1 MKRSFKAVIAGA
13 FAGLVIAA
21 SASAQLVPLPLVT
34 WKYQQPWTKP
44 WHAFVSIVRDC
55 QGNPMQFPAGVAPIA
70 ADDWICTASGPIVR
84 IQWWGVSPQP
94 LQTPN
99 RQFLIR
105 IFTDANC
112 RPANLV
118 YSTCVLAT
126 NQYVNIDCRQ
136 RRVHRFS
143 ANLPTGALGFS
154 QVAGTHYWLSIAEVD
169 GVAGAIQSPTLNAVD
184 FMWSA
189 HRNTKNC
196 PALQRLPGPVF
207 IQPLLDAC
215 DQLEEDLSFVLY
227 RSAIIVNVP
236 NNPAG
241 LIGLPR
247 PVYVAEFRKQGD
259 PNTIEHVECFT
270 PDSDGSASLHPELA
284 PGMYQV
290 AIRGGSRR
298 TSFFDIF
305 VEVSLPGAAGGGG
318 AADYFIDL
326 GNVAGPPGDVD
337 GDGDTDFADLTGV
350 LANWR
355 P

>member
-1 MKRSFKAVIAGA
+1 MSRVLRSIV
-13 FAGLVIAA
+13 AGLVSAVVCSA
-21 SASAQLVPLPLVT
+21 ASAQLVPIPLVT

-44 WHAFVSIVRDC
+44 WHAFHSIVRDC
-55 QGNPMQFPAGVAPIA
+55 QGNPMQFPTGVAPVA

-94 LQTPN
+94 NQVPN

-105 IFTDANC
+105 IFTDAQC

-118 YSTCVLAT
+118 YQTCVLAT
-126 NQYVNIDCRQ
+126 NQYVNIDCRD

-143 ANLPTGALGFS
+143 ANLPTGTAGFS

-169 GVAGAIQSPTLNAVD
+169 GVAGAMQSPTLNAVD

-227 RSAIIVNVP
+227 RSAIIVHVP
-236 NNPAG
+236 NNPTG
-241 LIGLPR
+241 LASLPR

-259 PNTIEHVECFT
+259 PDTLHHVECFT
-270 PDSDGSASLHPELA
+270 PDDDGSASLHPELA
-284 PGMYQV
+284 PGMYEV
-290 AIRGGSRR
+290 AIRGMSRR
-298 TSFFDIF
+298 PAFFDIF
-305 VEVSLPGAAGGGG
+305 IEDPLVSGGS
-318 AADYFIDL
+318 ADYFIDL
-326 GNVAGPPGDVD
+326 GNVAGPMGDVD
-337 GDGDTDFADLTGV
+337 GDGDTDFADITGV

>member
-1 MKRSFKAVIAGA
+1 MSRSLLKAFVGV
-13 FAGLVIAA
+13 FVGLVCAA
-21 SASAQLVPLPLVT
+21 TASAQILPLPLVT

-44 WHAFVSIVRDC
+44 WHAFVSAVRDC
-55 QGNPMQFPAGVAPIA
+55 QGNPLQFPTGAAPIA

-84 IQWWGVSPQP
+84 VQWWGVSPQP
-94 LQTPN
+94 AQIPN

-105 IFTDANC
+105 IFTDAQC
-112 RPANLV
+112 RPANLI

-136 RRVHRFS
+136 KRVYRFS
-143 ANLPTGALGFS
+143 ANLPTGAAGFS

-169 GVAGAIQSPTLNAVD
+169 GTAGAIQSPTLNAID

-207 IQPLLDAC
+207 IQPLLDVC

-227 RSAIIVNVP
+227 RSAIIIHVP
-236 NNPAG
+236 NNPTG
-241 LIGLPR
+241 LTTLPR
-247 PVYVAEFRKQGD
+247 PVYVAEFRKLGD
-259 PNTIEHVECFT
+259 PDFDLLHHVECFS
-270 PDSDGSASLHPELA
+270 PDDDGSASLHPELT

-290 AIRGGSRR
+290 AIRGMGHRPA
-298 TSFFDIF
+298 FFDIF
-305 VEVSLPGAAGGGG
+305 IEDPLVTGG

-326 GNVAGPPGDVD
+326 GNVGGPPGDVD
-337 GDGDTDFADLTGV
+337 GDGDTDFSDITGV
-350 LANWR
+350 LGNWA

>member
-1 MKRSFKAVIAGA
+1 MMSRIFRSIVAGVVTAVICSA
-13 FAGLVIAA
+13 
-21 SASAQLVPLPLVT
+21 ASAQLVPIPLVT

-44 WHAFVSIVRDC
+44 WHAFDSIVRDC
-55 QGNPMQFPAGVAPIA
+55 QGNPMQFATGVAPVA

-94 LQTPN
+94 AQVPN

-105 IFTDANC
+105 IFTDVQC

-118 YSTCVLAT
+118 YQTCVLAT

-136 RRVHRFS
+136 RRVYRFS
-143 ANLPTGALGFS
+143 ANLPAPAFVQT
-154 QVAGTHYWLSIAEVD
+154 AGTHYWLSIAEVD
-169 GVAGAIQSPTLNAVD
+169 GAAGAMQSPTLNAVD
-184 FMWSA
+184 FRWSA
-189 HRNTKNC
+189 HRNLKNC

-207 IQPLLDAC
+207 IQPLLDPC

-227 RSAIIVNVP
+227 RSAIIIQVP
-236 NNPAG
+236 NNPTG
-241 LIGLPR
+241 LTALPR

-259 PNTIEHVECFT
+259 PDTIEHVECFT
-270 PDSDGSASLHPELA
+270 PDDDGSASLHPELT
-284 PGMYQV
+284 PGMYRMTV
-290 AIRGGSRR
+290 RGMGRR
-298 TSFFDIF
+298 PVDSFFDVF
-305 VEVSLPGAAGGGG
+305 FDVNAGTGG

-326 GNVAGPPGDVD
+326 GNVAGPMGDVD
-337 GDGDTDFADLTGV
+337 GDGDTDFADITGV